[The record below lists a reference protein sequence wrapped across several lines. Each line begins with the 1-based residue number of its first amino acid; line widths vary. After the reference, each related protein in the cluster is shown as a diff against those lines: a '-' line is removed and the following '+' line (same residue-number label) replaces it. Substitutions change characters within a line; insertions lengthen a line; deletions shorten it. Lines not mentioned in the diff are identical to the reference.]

1 MKPGERLKDIED
13 NFDNMSFFDKD
24 WLISRVKKLTEALEF
39 YRDGHWNGD
48 LANGETFLTEKNL
61 TWHQGDI
68 ARKALEEE

>member
-24 WLISRVKKLTEALEF
+24 WLITRVKKLTEALEF

-48 LANGETFLTEKNL
+48 VCNEKDLLTSTAK
-61 TWHQGDI
+61 WHQGEI